1 MSSSISSSNG
11 LIKVLDLSLK
21 ISLLVFL
28 GATQCVISQL
38 ALSPVYGSVPASLHH
53 NYAVSITVIAAF
65 LGKDLWHHRLQSPL
79 CQIIPVFAHW
89 IPSIQSVMFKQSSA
103 LGATVGPLF
112 TETFTLLPLLFLS
125 VSYTAFQ
132 FKRLDE
138 SIGGLLQQW
147 PKWTNAVPYV
157 AIYPFVLI
165 MVKRSNDLISQNVGS
180 SVLLTRTGL
189 QLASSI
195 FYSLLF
201 PSKLLLL
208 ATSAMLHTVLYNV
221 HSPHP
226 SALILLNST
235 LSTHNYIIHARQES
249 ITGYISVLEN
259 TKDHFRVLRCDHS
272 LLGGNWLQI
281 PHGAKYT
288 SKAGE
293 PIFAVFAMLEA
304 VRLVDLPAPG
314 KSSDAQPDQKTALV
328 IGLGIG
334 TTPAA
339 LIAHSVN
346 TTIVEIDP
354 VVYRYANLYFD
365 FPKNH
370 TMVVEDAI
378 TFVEKA
384 QGPESGHPKYD
395 YIVHDV
401 FTGGAEPVDL
411 FTHEF
416 LTGLHNLLKPD
427 GVIAINY
434 AGDLLHPTFPRILAT
449 IKAIFPTCRLYRE
462 NPASTTT
469 TTTTT
474 SPSTDFTN
482 MVIFCLKTPNQTLTF
497 RQPVEADYLGSYVR
511 RESLMPRFEVDV
523 NLFGALLEGGGKR
536 GVTEG
541 RAEEVKALWK
551 NRTAELAK
559 WQKKSAVAHWGI
571 MRKVIPDFVW
581 ENW

>member
-1 MSSSISSSNG
+1 
-11 LIKVLDLSLK
+11 
-21 ISLLVFL
+21 
-28 GATQCVISQL
+28 
-38 ALSPVYGSVPASLHH
+38 
-53 NYAVSITVIAAF
+53 
-65 LGKDLWHHRLQSPL
+65 
-79 CQIIPVFAHW
+79 
-89 IPSIQSVMFKQSSA
+89 MFKQSSA

-112 TETFTLLPLLFLS
+112 TETFTLLPLLLLS
-125 VSYTAFQ
+125 VSYTAYQ

-147 PKWTNAVPYV
+147 PKWANAVPYV
-157 AIYPFVLI
+157 AIYPVVLI
-165 MVKRSNDLISQNVGS
+165 TVKRSNDLISQNVGS

-208 ATSAMLHTVLYNV
+208 ATPALLHTVLYNV

-226 SALILLNST
+226 SALALLNST
-235 LSTHNYIIHARQES
+235 LSLHNYLIHARQES

-304 VRLVDLPAPG
+304 VRLVDSPAPG

-339 LIAHSVN
+339 LIAHSIN

-427 GVIAINY
+427 GAIAINY

-449 IKAIFPTCRLYRE
+449 INAIFPTCRLYRE
-462 NPASTTT
+462 NPASTT
-469 TTTTT
+469 
-474 SPSTDFTN
+474 SSSTDFTN
-482 MVIFCLKTPNQTLTF
+482 MVIFCLKTPSQTLTF
-497 RQPVEADYLGSYVR
+497 RQPIEADYLGSYVR
-511 RESLMPRFEVDV
+511 RESLMPRYEVDV
-523 NLFGALLEGGGKR
+523 ESGVLEGGGKGGFR
-536 GVTEG
+536 GG
-541 RAEEVKALWK
+541 AEVNALWK

-571 MRKVIPDFVW
+571 MRRVITDFVW